1 MMLRA
6 SIEETGA
13 DYKLDG
19 VIGHGDGGIPHGA
32 ILIEFAESA
41 IADDAARLSS
51 ARENVRKTL
60 GSEKLVDAAAIV
72 ATFNAI
78 DRVADATGTPI
89 DEARLEPSAEMR
101 AQLGIDQFPSAAAS

>member
-6 SIEETGA
+6 SIEEAGA
-13 DYKLDG
+13 NYKLDG
-19 VIGHGDGGIPHGA
+19 VIGDGDGGIPHGE

-41 IADDAARLSS
+41 IGDDEGRLSR
-51 ARENVRKTL
+51 AREIVLNTL
-60 GSEKLVDAAAIV
+60 GPDKLVDAAAIV

-101 AQLGIDQFPSAAAS
+101 TQLGIDQFPSAAAS